1 MKFGVCNEI
10 FQGWEIEAAMKYA
23 AGVGYNGVELAP
35 FTLARTVTEISP
47 AQRQRI
53 RDSAARL
60 RLEICGLHWLL
71 ARAEGLHLNH
81 PDSAV
86 RDRTGK
92 YLCDLVDC
100 CADLGGKVL
109 VLGSPRQRNVLA
121 GVTPEQA
128 WELAAATV
136 TDAVQRAE
144 ERGVVLC
151 LEPLAPAETNFI
163 NSAAQAIRFA
173 QQFNSPA
180 MQIILDVKA
189 MCAEPGQSAKS
200 SASHGRASPIFTPTT
215 ATSKDPASERLIF
228 DPLPPP
234 SRKWVTPLTSPSK
247 SSNSKKEPSRSRR
260 GAWNTCAMF
269 LRAARRNGLGKL
281 RIKKAEL
288 RSGEKSFR
296 FDCCVV
302 FHVF

>member
-23 AGVGYNGVELAP
+23 AGIGYDGVELAP

-60 RLEICGLHWLL
+60 GIEICGLHWLL
-71 ARAEGLHLNH
+71 ARTEGLHLSH

-92 YLCDLVDC
+92 YLCDLADC

-128 WELAAATV
+128 WKLAAATV
-136 TDAVQRAE
+136 TDAVRRAE

-189 MCAEPGQSAKS
+189 MCAEPGPIPEIIRQSWPRFAHFHANDSNLK
-200 SASHGRASPIFTPTT
+200 GPGFGKVDFVPIAAALKEVGYAGYVSVEVFQFEEGPEAIATRSLEYLRKAFAGAHRT
-215 ATSKDPASERLIF
+215 A
-228 DPLPPP
+228 
-234 SRKWVTPLTSPSK
+234 
-247 SSNSKKEPSRSRR
+247 
-260 GAWNTCAMF
+260 
-269 LRAARRNGLGKL
+269 GL
-281 RIKKAEL
+281 
-288 RSGEKSFR
+288 
-296 FDCCVV
+296 
-302 FHVF
+302 

>member
-23 AGVGYNGVELAP
+23 AGIGYDGIELAP
-35 FTLARTVTEISP
+35 FTLARTITEISP

-53 RDSAARL
+53 HDSAARL
-60 RLEICGLHWLL
+60 GIEICGLHWLL
-71 ARAEGLHLNH
+71 ARTEGLHLSH

-92 YLCDLVDC
+92 YLCDLADC

-109 VLGSPRQRNVLA
+109 VLGSPQQRNVLT

-128 WELAAATV
+128 WELATATV
-136 TDAVQRAE
+136 TDAVRRAE

-189 MCAEPGQSAKS
+189 MCAEPGPISKIIRQSWPRFAHFHANDSNLK
-200 SASHGRASPIFTPTT
+200 GPGFGKVDYRPIAAALKELGYAGYVSVEVFQFEEGPEVI
-215 ATSKDPASERLIF
+215 ATRSLEYL
-228 DPLPPP
+228 
-234 SRKWVTPLTSPSK
+234 RKAFAG
-247 SSNSKKEPSRSRR
+247 
-260 GAWNTCAMF
+260 GAPQC
-269 LRAARRNGLGKL
+269 G
-281 RIKKAEL
+281 
-288 RSGEKSFR
+288 
-296 FDCCVV
+296 
-302 FHVF
+302 

>member
-1 MKFGVCNEI
+1 M
-10 FQGWEIEAAMKYA
+10 
-23 AGVGYNGVELAP
+23 
-35 FTLARTVTEISP
+35 
-47 AQRQRI
+47 
-53 RDSAARL
+53 
-60 RLEICGLHWLL
+60 
-71 ARAEGLHLNH
+71 
-81 PDSAV
+81 

-136 TDAVQRAE
+136 TDAVRRAE

-189 MCAEPGQSAKS
+189 MCAEPGPIRKIIRQSWPRFAHFHANDSNLKGPGFGKVDFRPIAAALKEVGYAAYVS
-200 SASHGRASPIFTPTT
+200 VEVFQFEEGPEADRDAEPGIPAQCFCGR
-215 ATSKDPASERLIF
+215 R
-228 DPLPPP
+228 
-234 SRKWVTPLTSPSK
+234 VVM
-247 SSNSKKEPSRSRR
+247 
-260 GAWNTCAMF
+260 AWGN
-269 LRAARRNGLGKL
+269 
-281 RIKKAEL
+281 
-288 RSGEKSFR
+288 
-296 FDCCVV
+296 
-302 FHVF
+302 

>member
-10 FQGWEIEAAMKYA
+10 FQGWKIEAAMKYA
-23 AGVGYNGVELAP
+23 AGIGYDGVELAP
-35 FTLARTVTEISP
+35 FTLARTVNEISP

-60 RLEICGLHWLL
+60 GIEICGLHWLL
-71 ARAEGLHLNH
+71 ARTGGLHLNH

-92 YLCDLVDC
+92 YLCDLADC

-109 VLGSPRQRNVLA
+109 VLGSPQQRNVLA

-128 WELAAATV
+128 WELATATV
-136 TDAVQRAE
+136 TDAVRRAE

-189 MCAEPGQSAKS
+189 MCAEPGPISKIIRQSWPRFAHFHANDSNLKGPGFGKVDFVPIAAALKEVGYAGYVS
-200 SASHGRASPIFTPTT
+200 VEVFQFEEGPEAIATRSLEYLRKAFAAGAS
-215 ATSKDPASERLIF
+215 
-228 DPLPPP
+228 
-234 SRKWVTPLTSPSK
+234 
-247 SSNSKKEPSRSRR
+247 
-260 GAWNTCAMF
+260 
-269 LRAARRNGLGKL
+269 
-281 RIKKAEL
+281 
-288 RSGEKSFR
+288 
-296 FDCCVV
+296 
-302 FHVF
+302 